1 MSTISVRIPDSLHRR
16 IKDLSKKEHVS
27 MNQLIALAVAE
38 KVSVLEAED
47 YLVER
52 ASRAERG
59 KFLSVLDKIPNVA
72 AEDQDKL

>member
-16 IKDLSKKEHVS
+16 VKALSEKEHVS

-47 YLVER
+47 YLIER
-52 ASRAERG
+52 SKRADKG
-59 KFLSVLDKIPNVA
+59 KFLSVLDKVPSVEP
-72 AEDQDKL
+72 EDHDKL

>member
-1 MSTISVRIPDSLHRR
+1 MSTISIRIPDSLHRR
-16 IKDLSKKEHVS
+16 VKALSEKEHVS

-52 ASRAERG
+52 ASRADKG
-59 KFLSVLDKIPNVA
+59 KFFSVLDKVPNVEP
-72 AEDQDKL
+72 EDHDKL

>member
-47 YLVER
+47 YLVPVR
-52 ASRAERG
+52 KG
-59 KFLSVLDKIPNVA
+59 PNLVF
-72 AEDQDKL
+72 EV